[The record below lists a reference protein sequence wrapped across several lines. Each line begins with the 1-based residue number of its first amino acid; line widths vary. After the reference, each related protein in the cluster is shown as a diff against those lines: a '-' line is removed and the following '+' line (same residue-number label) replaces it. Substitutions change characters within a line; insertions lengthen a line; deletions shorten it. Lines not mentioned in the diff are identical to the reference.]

1 MSLRVR
7 LLLLILA
14 LVTLSIL
21 ALSAVH
27 LETLINSLSA
37 DAAARA
43 DYAGNQVSTFVRE
56 HLSQHLP
63 GYPPQQTLE
72 QTKNVWSDIVVTD
85 ADIAL
90 FLEGTTAQSR
100 ALLAI
105 NVGGS
110 NGLVLVSSTPENT
123 GRPLRH
129 QTPFSEWNKLP
140 WYQRLYDLLQRR
152 PNLESNA
159 APVGI
164 AGLEEPVF
172 TFQVITSTVL
182 MRQQVIPYL
191 ERVAQVTGLAL
202 LLTVL
207 AAMAFTHRLLRPVQ
221 RIEATIDRISQGQYQ
236 SGAGEGPLA
245 KEFQAVEAKLLLLG
259 QQVRDA
265 RESSGVNRPANIGEA
280 VERIA
285 SQLDVA
291 TRLAAISR
299 LSSGVAHEI
308 KNPLNAILLRLELL
322 RARLGEADPDLSQEL
337 DILSREVLRLDRVVK
352 TFLDFSRPVE
362 VRFQQLDLA
371 ALAREVAEFVR
382 PQAALAGIEV
392 QCCVPPEPAWIS
404 GDPDL
409 LKQALLNLV
418 TNAVEAM
425 SPGGGRLRI
434 SLAGQQRELV
444 LEVADTGPGIP
455 AELRNKVFQLYFT
468 TKSTGS
474 GIGLALTYRA
484 VQLHN
489 GIISF
494 TSEVGQGTTF
504 RMAFPSAVQ
513 HV

>member
-37 DAAARA
+37 DAVARA
-43 DYAGNQVSTFVRE
+43 EYAGNQVSSFVQE
-56 HLSQHLP
+56 HIRRHLLE
-63 GYPPQQTLE
+63 YPPQDNLE

-85 ADIAL
+85 PDITL
-90 FLEGTTAQSR
+90 FLEGTMAQSR
-100 ALLAI
+100 AILAI
-105 NVGGS
+105 NVGS
-110 NGLVLVSSTPENT
+110 DNGLVLVSSTPENT

-129 QTPFSEWNKLP
+129 QTLASEWSKLP
-140 WYQRLYDLLQRR
+140 WHQRLYDLLQRR

-159 APVGI
+159 APLGI

-172 TFQVITSTVL
+172 TFQVLTSTVL

-191 ERVAQVTGLAL
+191 ERVAQVTGVAL
-202 LLTVL
+202 LLTVVIT
-207 AAMAFTHRLLRPVQ
+207 MAFTHRMLRPVQ

-236 SGAGEGPLA
+236 GGAGEGPLA
-245 KEFQAVEAKLLLLG
+245 KEFQAVESKLLLLG
-259 QQVRDA
+259 QQFRDA
-265 RESSGVNRPANIGEA
+265 RESSGIIRPANIGEA

-285 SQLDVA
+285 SELDVA

-308 KNPLNAILLRLELL
+308 KNPLNAILLRLEFL
-322 RARLGEADPDLSQEL
+322 RARLGEGDPDLGQEL

-362 VRFQQLDLA
+362 VRFQKLDLGA
-371 ALAREVAEFVR
+371 VAREVAELVR
-382 PQAALAGIEV
+382 PQAALASIEV
-392 QCCVPPEPAWIS
+392 ECCVPAEPAWMS

-425 SPGGGRLRI
+425 TPTGGRLRV
-434 SLAGQQRELV
+434 SLAGQERDLV

-455 AELRNKVFQLYFT
+455 ADLRAKVFQLYFT
-468 TKSTGS
+468 TKSQGS
-474 GIGLALTYRA
+474 GIGLAMTYRA

-494 TSEVGQGTTF
+494 SSEAGQGTTF
-504 RMAFPSAVQ
+504 RMAFPAAVQ
-513 HV
+513 HG